1 MKKRG
6 LKRYYRN
13 LSQIT
18 FAENIIAVLKSGA
31 ANYDYEHIHLDGYIL
46 TKWSEIKQH
55 LDVLFN
61 QLDIFRQNSGTIN
74 STFQVWGFICFQ
86 KDFGCQIALYVHTP
100 NNGYDDFPHT
110 QTDVSESPTINRK
123 ELLDYLKPRVAA
135 GYQIRYALNCDNEP
149 EIFIAMP
156 NVGLSIFN
164 HNERSK

>member
-55 LDVLFN
+55 L
-61 QLDIFRQNSGTIN
+61 
-74 STFQVWGFICFQ
+74 
-86 KDFGCQIALYVHTP
+86 
-100 NNGYDDFPHT
+100 
-110 QTDVSESPTINRK
+110 
-123 ELLDYLKPRVAA
+123 
-135 GYQIRYALNCDNEP
+135 
-149 EIFIAMP
+149 
-156 NVGLSIFN
+156 
-164 HNERSK
+164 